1 MDIPDILKIIIFE
14 DFLKI
19 AKKGPPKN
27 PIGALL
33 GFYPII
39 IIINSS
45 MITIMV
51 MMMMITIIIIM
62 MIMIHDLLSDIMMIH
77 NA

>member
-19 AKKGPPKN
+19 AKKGPPKD

-33 GFYPII
+33 GFHY
-39 IIINSS
+39 
-45 MITIMV
+45 
-51 MMMMITIIIIM
+51 
-62 MIMIHDLLSDIMMIH
+62 
-77 NA
+77 